1 MLEGE
6 ERLVEEGFQV
16 EGLMSSLVQLAA
28 SFAVAAL
35 FLVATGGF
43 PFVVDAASWPW
54 VLVLGAVNTGIGCYL
69 YFSSFGGLRAQ
80 TVAILGYLEPVSAV
94 VCALVF
100 LHEPMGQRV
109 EPKNR
114 DEREIY
120 GYRYVLDLI
129 HESYDD
135 ILPFYRTYFWLNC
148 HF

>member
-16 EGLMSSLVQLAA
+16 EGLTSSLVQLAA

-100 LHEPMGQRV
+100 LHEPMGTLEWLGAVLIIDGAAMGSVPKRV
-109 EPKNR
+109 RSVVEQA
-114 DEREIY
+114 
-120 GYRYVLDLI
+120 
-129 HESYDD
+129 
-135 ILPFYRTYFWLNC
+135 
-148 HF
+148 

>member
-16 EGLMSSLVQLAA
+16 EGLTSSLVQLAA

-80 TVAILGYLEPVSAV
+80 TVAILGYLEPVSVV

-100 LHEPMGQRV
+100 LHEPMGTLEWLGAVLIIGGAAMGSVPKRV
-109 EPKNR
+109 RSVVEQA
-114 DEREIY
+114 
-120 GYRYVLDLI
+120 
-129 HESYDD
+129 
-135 ILPFYRTYFWLNC
+135 
-148 HF
+148 